1 MPAAYDADK
10 KVLVKTAD
18 ATDEEFADYINNITS
33 VNVNGTDYKASG
45 RGATVI
51 INKDG
56 SIKTDA
62 APFAEGDTFEITVS
76 ATGYLPQ
83 SFTYTTKV
91 APAPA
96 EVNTEALKATIA
108 KAEGLKE
115 SDYTAES
122 WKAMQTSLTS
132 AKAALEAKE

>member
-1 MPAAYDADK
+1 MK
-10 KVLVKTAD
+10 MVLL
-18 ATDEEFADYINNITS
+18 
-33 VNVNGTDYKASG
+33 
-45 RGATVI
+45 
-51 INKDG
+51 
-56 SIKTDA
+56 KTDA

-96 EVNTEALKATIA
+96 EVNTATLEATIA

-115 SDYTAES
+115 ADYTADS
-122 WKAMQTSLTS
+122 WKAMQAELALLPKQPLRQKNPRMQLTPQPQ
-132 AKAALEAKE
+132 AFRLPWMH

>member
-1 MPAAYDADK
+1 MSM
-10 KVLVKTAD
+10 VQ
-18 ATDEEFADYINNITS
+18 ITKQQ
-33 VNVNGTDYKASG
+33 V

-51 INKDG
+51 INEDG

-96 EVNTEALKATIA
+96 EVKHSNT
-108 KAEGLKE
+108 
-115 SDYTAES
+115 
-122 WKAMQTSLTS
+122 
-132 AKAALEAKE
+132 